1 MNADVNGVAT
11 PNAAWTP
18 VAGDELEMTL
28 ERSGLPEAAAS
39 KVRNETLRILSRCR
53 EPIWHSEGREAEL
66 VVGEVQS
73 GKTLSF
79 TSLIAAG
86 RDNGFPLV
94 VVLAGTKKNLRD
106 QTFERLKRDLGM
118 DGDGGLAVWNAL
130 NGPAGADAE
139 GVVRL
144 LNRWQGRKSER
155 GRVATVAVVLKNHD
169 ALRSTREFLAAVTA
183 AVGSVP
189 ILFVDDE
196 GDQAGLNLAKGGN
209 ESTTYRAIRLVR
221 EASPNHTYVLYTATP
236 QAPLLIAM
244 EDSLSPR
251 TVSVL
256 EAGPDYVGAEA
267 LFENHTSD
275 FVRKITDSNDALD
288 PDAVGPPSSLV
299 TSLATYLLSL
309 IVAQRRRS
317 PRPLSMLIHP
327 SSTTD
332 LHRAYERWIKKIID
346 RLITVFEADDRE
358 LLEQTKAETFA
369 AAYEDLTSTGGATVR
384 GDVVSLDEL
393 LEDLEVYLPQVKV
406 VTVNSEDGREIQS
419 NDWRSRPGWI
429 VIGGNKLDRGFT
441 VENLAVTYMPRGPG
455 IGNADT
461 VQQRGRFFGY
471 KRTYIDL
478 LRAWL
483 NPGTISVYE
492 SYVEHDR
499 VMRHDLALLD
509 QEDLPLRDWRRS
521 ILLDPALNPT
531 RRAVIRLDLSSH
543 QVRPGWALVQERLYS
558 ECHPDTEGAADL
570 ETLKRLASADPRDF
584 RPEPAVRNSTV
595 RTTWE
600 RVAPALAGWRAA
612 EIEKDKIY
620 SLLLAIQETAGSDF
634 PTEVVFMN
642 GGAIR
647 RRGPDTES
655 RQTIIAV
662 AGNIALVDD
671 TDELSIGN
679 LMQGADPADGSVY
692 PGDRAFVS
700 EDAITLQVHELD
712 VEVPS
717 AASVRATALA
727 IHLPDGF
734 SSRVLLQD

>member
-1 MNADVNGVAT
+1 MSTAVHDGAAT
-11 PNAAWTP
+11 DAPWAP

-28 ERSGLPEAAAS
+28 ERSGLPDEAVS
-39 KVRNETLRILSRCR
+39 KVRDETLRILSRCR
-53 EPIWHSEGREAEL
+53 PPVWHSEGKEAEL

-118 DGDGGLAVWNAL
+118 DGDGGLAVWNPL
-130 NGPAGADAE
+130 NGPGATDAE
-139 GVVRL
+139 AVVRL
-144 LNRWQGRKSER
+144 LNRWQGRKSDR
-155 GRVATVAVVLKNHD
+155 GRVATVAVALKNHD
-169 ALRSTREFLAAVTA
+169 ALRRTREFLSAVTA
-183 AVGSVP
+183 SVGNVP

-196 GDQAGLNLAKGGN
+196 GDQAGLNLAKGGE
-209 ESTTYRAIRLVR
+209 ESTTYRAIRLLR
-221 EASPNHTYVLYTATP
+221 KASPNHTYVLYTATP
-236 QAPLLIAM
+236 QAPLLIAL

-251 TVSVL
+251 TVSLL
-256 EAGPDYVGAEA
+256 EAGSDYVGAEA
-267 LFENHTSD
+267 LFERHADD
-275 FVRKITDSNDALD
+275 FVRKITDREDALD
-288 PDAVGPPSSLV
+288 PDAVSPPASLV
-299 TSLATYLLSL
+299 TALATYLLAL

-332 LHRAYERWIKKIID
+332 LHRAYERWTKRIID
-346 RLITVFEADDRE
+346 RLITVFDADDQE
-358 LLEQTKAETFA
+358 LLEQTKAETFS
-369 AAYEDLTSTGGATVR
+369 AAYEDLASTGGTTVR
-384 GDVVSLDEL
+384 GQSVSLDDL
-393 LEDLEVYLPQVKV
+393 LDDLEVYLPQVRI

-429 VIGGNKLDRGFT
+429 IIGGNKLDRGFT
-441 VENLAVTYMPRGPG
+441 VENLAITYMPRGPG
-455 IGNADT
+455 IGNVDT

-471 KRTYIDL
+471 KRKYVDL

-483 NPGTISVYE
+483 NPETIAVYE
-492 SYVEHDR
+492 SYVDHDR
-499 VMRHDLALLD
+499 VMRRDLAQLD
-509 QEDLPLRDWRRS
+509 RGDLPLRDWRRS

-531 RRAVIRLDLSSH
+531 RRAVVRLELSSH
-543 QVRPGWALVQERLYS
+543 HVRPGWALVQERLYS
-558 ECHPDTEGAADL
+558 GCGPDAEGRAKL
-570 ETLKRLASADPRDF
+570 EALKSLASADPRDL
-584 RPEPAVRNSTV
+584 RLDPAVRNVSV
-595 RTTWE
+595 RTTWDA
-600 RVAPALAGWRAA
+600 VAPALAGWRAA
-612 EIEKDKIY
+612 ETDKDRIY
-620 SLLLAIQETAGSDF
+620 SLLLAIQEAAKSHH

-647 RRGPDTES
+647 RRGPDTDS
-655 RQTIIAV
+655 RQRIIAV
-662 AGNIALVDD
+662 TGDLTRVDD
-671 TDELSIGN
+671 VDELSIGN

-700 EDAITLQVHELD
+700 RDAITLQVHALD

-717 AASVRATALA
+717 AASVQATALA
-727 IHLPDGF
+727 IHLPEGF